1 MTGKK
6 GLRWGIAL
14 TIFAA
19 TTINYIDRQA
29 LSVAAPVIKEDLS
42 LNNEEYS
49 WIVTAFLFA
58 YALMQVLSGSLIDRI
73 GTKKGFSLA
82 VVWWS
87 IANMLHAL
95 STGLMSLGIMRFL
108 LGIGEAANY
117 PAAMKAISEWFPS
130 HEKSKAVGILNMGP
144 GLGAVIAPPLMVA
157 LMLYIGWKAAFV
169 VTGALG
175 FIWLILWRK
184 QYYKPEE
191 HPRIT
196 KEELQLIQQDQESSE
211 AGERKK
217 WWEYFQYKEVW
228 GLTLSRFVS
237 DGAFYFFVF
246 WLPSYLMEDRE
257 MNLVEIGLFAWI
269 PFLMADAGSIVGGWT
284 GAWFIDKGD
293 SLDRSRKKVIWIGA
307 VCVIPV
313 LFCLYVE
320 SAYAAIALISFALFS
335 TQFKQSSLFTLPID
349 LFSEKEA
356 AYVWGMSGSAGSFG
370 AMLFTPLIGWMVENI
385 SYTPVF
391 VSVAF
396 LHVLSAVIVMI
407 FIPQIRR
414 LDMRQAKTEL
424 RT

>member
-1 MTGKK
+1 MPGRK
-6 GLRWGIAL
+6 GLRWGIVL
-14 TIFAA
+14 SIFAS

-58 YALMQVLSGSLIDRI
+58 YALMQIISGSLVDRI

-95 STGLMSLGIMRFL
+95 SSGLMSLGIMRFL
-108 LGIGEAANY
+108 LGMGEAANY

-130 HEKSKAVGILNMGP
+130 KEKSKAVGILNMGP

-157 LMLYIGWKAAFV
+157 LMLSIGWKAAFV
-169 VTGALG
+169 ATGLLG
-175 FIWLILWRK
+175 FIWLIFWRK
-184 QYYKPEE
+184 IYYKPEK
-191 HPRIT
+191 HPAISQ
-196 KEELQLIQQDQESSE
+196 EELALIQENKEVQTHIK
-211 AGERKK
+211 KK
-217 WWEYFQYKEVW
+217 WWEYLRYKEVW

-246 WLPSYLMEDRE
+246 WLPSYLMEARNMD
-257 MNLVEIGLFAWI
+257 LVEVGLFAWI
-269 PFLMADAGSIVGGWT
+269 PFLMADAGSIAGGWT
-284 GAWFIDKGD
+284 GAWFISRGD

-307 VCVIPV
+307 LFVIPV

-320 SAYAAIALISFALFS
+320 SVYAAIALISFALFS

-370 AMLFTPLIGWMVENI
+370 AMLFTPLVGWMVENI

-396 LHVLSAVIVMI
+396 LHVFSAILVMV
-407 FIPQIRR
+407 FIPKIKRI
-414 LDMRQAKTEL
+414 DDFK
-424 RT
+424 

>member
-1 MTGKK
+1 MAAKK

-175 FIWLILWRK
+175 FIWLLLWRK
-184 QYYKPEE
+184 QYYKPED
-191 HPRIT
+191 HPHISQKELRLIQDT
-196 KEELQLIQQDQESSE
+196 QLEKEE
-211 AGERKK
+211 GERRK
-217 WWEYFQYKEVW
+217 WWEYFQYREVW

-246 WLPSYLMEDRE
+246 WLPSYLMEVRG

-269 PFLMADAGSIVGGWT
+269 PFLMADVGSIAGGWT
-284 GAWFIDKGD
+284 GAWFINQGD

-307 VCVIPV
+307 IFVIPV
-313 LFCLYVE
+313 LFCLFVE
-320 SAYAAIALISFALFS
+320 SSYAAIALISFALFS

-370 AMLFTPLIGWMVENI
+370 AMLFTPLIGWMVEHI

-396 LHVLSAVIVMI
+396 LHVFSALIVLL
-407 FIPQIRR
+407 FIPEIKR
-414 LDMRQAKTEL
+414 LDMPKLKTDFQA
-424 RT
+424 